1 MSISTFMG
9 LQTSLRGLLA
19 EQRALDVTSH
29 NIANAN
35 TEGYSR
41 QEAMLQTADA
51 LALPPVGQIGTGVD
65 VAGYKR
71 IRDGFLDLQYR
82 TQAMQVGAGT
92 TKADALDQA
101 ELRLAEPGDNG
112 IGARLNKFW
121 GAWSDLANTPES
133 GAARQALVAD
143 AQTLVGSINDL
154 DAGLKTV
161 TGQAAAAL
169 TALTGNGGELQQIG
183 RELAG
188 LNGAIKDA
196 QSVGGQPNDLLDRR
210 DLLLDKLS
218 GLAQVSVADNGSG
231 SIRIT
236 LGGAATPLVD
246 GSTLTWPA
254 PAWTTSP
261 GGPGGKIG
269 ALMDLGSAT
278 GTIGSYRGELE
289 SFAKALTT
297 QVNTV
302 YNQGPPLG
310 VDFFAYDTTTKM
322 LSVNPAVTPSS
333 VRAGTGPTADNAAAR
348 AIAALRG
355 TAGGPDDLYSR
366 LVTRIGTEVADAR
379 RTTLNATALSDS
391 IQDRR
396 QSTAGVSLDEE
407 MTNLIR
413 FQRGYQAAARAM
425 TTTDE
430 MLDVLINR
438 TGRVGI

>member
-1 MSISTFMG
+1 MPISTFMG

-41 QEAMLQTADA
+41 QEATLQTADA
-51 LALPPVGQIGTGVD
+51 LALPPVGQLGTGVD

-71 IRDGFLDLQYR
+71 IRDSFLDLQYR
-82 TQAMQVGAGT
+82 AQAMQVGSGST
-92 TKADALDQA
+92 RADALDQA

-112 IGARLNKFW
+112 IATRLNTFW
-121 GAWSDLANTPES
+121 GAWADLGNTPES
-133 GAARQALVAD
+133 GAARQALIAG
-143 AQTLVGSINDL
+143 AQTLAGSINDL
-154 DAGLKTV
+154 DAGLATV
-161 TGQAAAAL
+161 SGQAGAAL
-169 TALTGNGGELQQIG
+169 TALTGDGGELQQLG

-188 LNGAIKDA
+188 LNGAIRDA
-196 QSVGGQPNDLLDRR
+196 QAVGGQPNDLLDRR

-218 GLAQVSVADNGSG
+218 NLGQVSIADNGSG
-231 SIRIT
+231 SIRVT
-236 LGGAATPLVD
+236 LGGAAAPLVD

-254 PAWTTSP
+254 PAMTS
-261 GGPGGKIG
+261 PGGKIG
-269 ALMDLGSAT
+269 ALMDLSSST
-278 GTIGSYRGELE
+278 GTIASYRSELAN
-289 SFAKALTT
+289 FAQTLTS
-297 QVNTV
+297 QVNTI
-302 YNQGPPLG
+302 YQTAAG
-310 VDFFAYDTTTKM
+310 VDFFAYDTATST
-322 LSVNPAVTPSS
+322 LAVNPAVTASS
-333 VRAGTGPTADNAAAR
+333 VRAGSGAAADNSAAR
-348 AIAALRG
+348 ALAALRG

-379 RTTLNATALSDS
+379 RGTLNATALSDS

-396 QSTAGVSLDEE
+396 QSAAGVSLDEE
-407 MTNLIR
+407 MTSLIR

>member
-1 MSISTFMG
+1 MPISTFMG

-41 QEAMLQTADA
+41 QEATLQTSDA
-51 LALPPVGQIGTGVD
+51 LALPPVGQMGTGVD

-71 IRDGFLDLQYR
+71 IRDSFLDLQYR
-82 TQAMQVGAGT
+82 AQAMQVGSGET
-92 TKADALDQA
+92 RADALDQT
-101 ELRLAEPGDNG
+101 ELRLAEPSDNG
-112 IGARLNKFW
+112 IAARLNSFW
-121 GAWSDLANTPES
+121 GAWSNLANSPES
-133 GAARQALVAD
+133 GAARQALVAN
-143 AQTLVGSINDL
+143 AQTLVGSINEL

-161 TGQAAAAL
+161 AGQAADQL

-183 RELAG
+183 RELSG
-188 LNGAIKDA
+188 LNGAIRDA
-196 QSVGGQPNDLLDRR
+196 QAVGGQPNDLLDRR

-218 GLAQVSVADNGSG
+218 KLAQVSVADNGSG
-231 SIRIT
+231 SIRVT
-236 LGGAATPLVD
+236 LGGAAAPLVD
-246 GSTLTWPA
+246 GSTLTWPP
-254 PAWTTSP
+254 PAMTS
-261 GGPGGKIG
+261 PGGKIG
-269 ALMDLGSAT
+269 ALTDLSSPT
-278 GTIGSYRGELE
+278 GPIASYRTDL
-289 SFAKALTT
+289 ANVAQALTT
-297 QVNTV
+297 QVNAV
-302 YNQGPPLG
+302 YNPAAGA
-310 VDFFAYDTTTKM
+310 DFFAYDAATST
-322 LSVNPAVTPSS
+322 LSVNPAVTAAT
-333 VRAGTGPTADNAAAR
+333 VRAGSGAIADNSAAR
-348 AIAALRG
+348 ALAALRG
-355 TAGGPDDLYSR
+355 TAGGADDLYSR

-396 QSTAGVSLDEE
+396 QSSAGVSLDEE
-407 MTNLIR
+407 MTSLIR

>member
-1 MSISTFMG
+1 MPISTFMG

-65 VAGYKR
+65 VAGYRR

-82 TQAMQVGAGT
+82 TQAMQVGAGMT
-92 TKADALDQA
+92 RADALDQA
-101 ELRLAEPGDNG
+101 ELRLAEPSDNG
-112 IGARLNKFW
+112 IAARLNSFW
-121 GAWSDLANTPES
+121 GAWSDLANTPDS

-161 TGQAAAAL
+161 SGQAADAL
-169 TALTGNGGELQQIG
+169 TALTGNGGELQQLG

-218 GLAQVSVADNGSG
+218 GLAQVSVSDNGTG

-269 ALMDLGSAT
+269 ALMDLSSPT
-278 GTIGSYRGELE
+278 GTIASYRGELE
-289 SFAKALTT
+289 SFAQALTT
-297 QVNTV
+297 QVNDIYKPAV
-302 YNQGPPLG
+302 G
-310 VDFFAYDTTTKM
+310 VDFFAYDATTKM
-322 LSVNPAVTPSS
+322 LSVNPAVTATS
-333 VRAGTGPTADNAAAR
+333 VRAGTGATADNGAAR

-379 RTTLNATALSDS
+379 RGTLNATALSDS